1 MPIRKTR
8 RAASPNGR
16 RRVKSPK
23 RRAPPSRRE
32 IVLRAELN
40 TMREIVVV
48 LVQAITD
55 LFDCLP
61 KDLYQGEKVS
71 RIETTLAGV
80 HALLA
85 KRRKKWEA
93 DELEQTQSSSRPT
106 KARH

>member
-1 MPIRKTR
+1 
-8 RAASPNGR
+8 
-16 RRVKSPK
+16 
-23 RRAPPSRRE
+23 
-32 IVLRAELN
+32 
-40 TMREIVVV
+40 MREIVVV

-71 RIETTLAGV
+71 RIEGTLAGV

-93 DELEQTQSSSRPT
+93 DELEQTQSSSRLT
-106 KARH
+106 KVRH

>member
-1 MPIRKTR
+1 MPSRRTR

-16 RRVKSPK
+16 RRVKSLK

-32 IVLRAELN
+32 IVLRAELKA
-40 TMREIVVV
+40 MREIVVV

-71 RIETTLAGV
+71 RIEGTLAGV
-80 HALLA
+80 HGLLA

-93 DELEQTQSSSRPT
+93 EELEQTQSSSRLT
-106 KARH
+106 KVRH